1 MSPQKNELN
10 TKRKSERLGILLSM
24 LSNVFFVTLE
34 LWISYLSHSQAV
46 LIDGIFDGCETL
58 LLIFSLWLMK
68 YLYQPI
74 SEKRPIG
81 YSNLEPFYMILKGLL
96 FFIVAVMMAV
106 SSIRS
111 LFTEGNQVNIN
122 FVFDFEMIAAAYGV
136 AAYFIL
142 RRINK
147 KARSQILYLE
157 VKEWG
162 FDIFSSLGTG
172 VAFLLAYWAQFS
184 PLRFLATYCDPIIA
198 LVVVAY
204 TLPVPLKAVKSGFE
218 ELFFLSPKEEIIEK
232 VKAVGV
238 QVAGDHG
245 IQEDRLDFDVV
256 KTGRRLWISIYIRI
270 DEDFIDVSLF
280 RTIHAEL
287 VSRYAPLADMVDV
300 DVIPDI
306 EADS

>member
-172 VAFLLAYWAQFS
+172 AAFLLAYWAQFS